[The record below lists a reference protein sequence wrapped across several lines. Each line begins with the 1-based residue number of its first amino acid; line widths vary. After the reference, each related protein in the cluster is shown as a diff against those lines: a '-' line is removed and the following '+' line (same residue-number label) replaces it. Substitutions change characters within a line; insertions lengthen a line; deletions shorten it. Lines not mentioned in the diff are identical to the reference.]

1 MLKPGHL
8 FDADYRSRATS
19 GWARVQVRFDARGLV
34 IEHGGAAAT
43 IWPFASIRPATSS
56 GLEARTDARPPRNE
70 GTLLLASDIDAD
82 AMLTVVSPE
91 FRDAIIQAAPGLRPA
106 PVGPNWLPMVAASLG
121 VVALIAGLIWALV
134 GLFPYKTVARRIP
147 EETRAKIGDL
157 ALAEI
162 TREHKKCEAPAGSAA
177 LGKLVDRLASAS
189 GTGIAF
195 KVQVVDWKLVNAFTV
210 MGNRIVLT
218 KGLLQASA
226 SPDEVAGVLGHEMG
240 HAIEVH
246 PEAGAMRALGT
257 IIGVQLLLGGWTP
270 DVLTLAASQMLVLR
284 YGRSAETEADEI
296 ALRLLKDAKISAA
309 PFAGFFDKI
318 AKDEEKAGDKG
329 GRLPEVFS
337 THPPP
342 PERAKR
348 AKAQPD
354 YPATPA
360 LEAGDWEALKKICG

>member
-1 MLKPGHL
+1 MPKPGHL
-8 FDADYRSRATS
+8 FDADYRPDAAT
-19 GWARVQVRFDARGLV
+19 GWTRVQVRFDTRGLA
-34 IEHGGAAAT
+34 IEREGAAAT
-43 IWPFASIRPATSS
+43 FWPYASIGPASS
-56 GLEARTDARPPRNE
+56 AGLKTGIDDGLPLNEPRVLLQSSADGEA
-70 GTLLLASDIDAD
+70 TLSVDSA
-82 AMLTVVSPE
+82 E
-91 FRDAIIQAAPGLRPA
+91 FRDAIIQASPKLRPA
-106 PVGPNWLPMVAASLG
+106 PVGPSWLPMVAASLG
-121 VVALIAGLIWALV
+121 VVALIGGLIWALV

-177 LGKLVDRLASAS
+177 LGKLVDRLAVAS

>member
-1 MLKPGHL
+1 MPKPGHL
-8 FDADYRSRATS
+8 FDADYRPSAAS
-19 GWARVQVRFDARGLV
+19 GWTRVQVRFDTRGLA
-34 IEHGGAAAT
+34 IEREGAAAT
-43 IWPFASIRPATSS
+43 YWPYSSIATASPAGLATGAMGKSQRAEAKVQLTSS
-56 GLEARTDARPPRNE
+56 VEA
-70 GTLLLASDIDAD
+70 G
-82 AMLTVVSPE
+82 AMLAVDSPE
-91 FRDAIIQAAPGLRPA
+91 FRDAVLQAAPKLRSA
-106 PVGPNWLPMVAASLG
+106 PIGPSWMPMVWASLG
-121 VVALIAGLIWALV
+121 VVALIGGLIWALV

-147 EETRAKIGDL
+147 EDTRAQIGDL

-162 TREHKKCEAPAGSAA
+162 TKEHKKCERPAGSAA
-177 LGKLVDRLASAS
+177 LTKLVDRLAQAS
-189 GTGIAF
+189 GTGIKF

-218 KGLLQASA
+218 KGLLQAAA

-296 ALRLLKDAKISAA
+296 ALRLLKEAKISAA

-318 AKDEEKAGDKG
+318 AKEEAKDGDKG
-329 GRLPEVFS
+329 ARLPEVFA

-342 PERAKR
+342 PERAAR
-348 AKAQPD
+348 AKAQPA

-360 LEAGDWEALKKICG
+360 LDNGDWDALKKICG